1 MFLFS
6 VASDHRASW
15 TSMPKGKSIYEAEYP
30 DFLRLLVETRKAGK
44 LTQVQLAKKAGI
56 SQQYVSA
63 VERGGIR
70 LDTLQLRRW
79 LHACGS
85 NLVAFAGDLERLL
98 APIDEKAAEKK
109 ALRPKKS

>member
-1 MFLFS
+1 
-6 VASDHRASW
+6 
-15 TSMPKGKSIYEAEYP
+15 MPKGKSIYEAEYP
-30 DFLRLLVETRKAGK
+30 DFLRLLVETRKAGE

-79 LHACGS
+79 VHACGS
-85 NLVAFAGDLERLL
+85 NLVAFDTELEKRLP
-98 APIDEKAAEKK
+98 PIEDGAKEKK
-109 ALRPKKS
+109 ARRPKKT

>member
-1 MFLFS
+1 
-6 VASDHRASW
+6 
-15 TSMPKGKSIYEAEYP
+15 MPKGKSIYEAEYP

-56 SQQYVSA
+56 SQQYISA

-85 NLVAFAGDLERLL
+85 NLEVFSAELERLL
-98 APIDEKAAEKK
+98 PPIEEKVTQKK
-109 ALRPKKS
+109 VSRSSKKS

>member
-1 MFLFS
+1 
-6 VASDHRASW
+6 
-15 TSMPKGKSIYEAEYP
+15 MPKVKSIYEAEYP

-44 LTQVQLAKKAGI
+44 LTQIQLAKKAGI
-56 SQQYVSA
+56 SQQYISA

-85 NLVAFAGDLERLL
+85 NLEVFGAELEARLKEFERSN
-98 APIDEKAAEKK
+98 PPQKKK
-109 ALRPKKS
+109 AKRNAEGD